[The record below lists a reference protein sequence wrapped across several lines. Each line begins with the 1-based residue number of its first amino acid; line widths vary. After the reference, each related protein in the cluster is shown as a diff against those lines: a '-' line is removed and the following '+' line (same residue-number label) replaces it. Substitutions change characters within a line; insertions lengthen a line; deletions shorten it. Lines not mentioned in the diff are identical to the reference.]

1 MKLQDETKPLLLVVS
16 PPCTMFST
24 MQNVNIGKMDE
35 ADVRT
40 RTEAAVSH
48 FAFAFLMCIRQS
60 QGGRSFVI
68 EHPVGASS
76 WALRLTNLLAQCP
89 NTRGVNFDFC
99 MLGMKSSDDQ
109 GEALAKKR
117 TKIVTNSKAI
127 ADELEKYQCDGL
139 HRHVILE
146 SGRPKACERYPDK
159 FCQVILE
166 AFKIELVD
174 ECGEPLGE
182 PCRASCGCMG
192 VCDEKYRRATNV
204 RRARSQGTVTS
215 ISGET
220 WPPPPE
226 EEVVPAK
233 RNRPKLRTVSAAGT
247 TGMPDERSAR
257 IPNEWRRTVDVTREF
272 NAMIGSL
279 NQLEAS
285 ANSDL

>member
-1 MKLQDETKPLLLVVS
+1 MGPQSTKPLLLVVS

-24 MQNVNIGKMDE
+24 MQNVNICKMDE

-76 WALRLTNLLAQCP
+76 WALRLKNLFVQCP
-89 NTRGVNFDFC
+89 NTRSVNFDFC
-99 MLGMKSSDDQ
+99 MLGMKSNDDQ

-127 ADELEKYQCDGL
+127 ADKLEKYQCDCL
-139 HRHVILE
+139 NKHVTLE

-166 AFKIELVD
+166 AFKTDMAARPIQAITQND
-174 ECGEPLGE
+174 ECGKPLGE

-192 VCDEKYRRATNV
+192 ACDEKCRRATNG
-204 RRARSQGTVTS
+204 RRARSQGTVMS

-220 WPPPPE
+220 WPLPPE
-226 EEVVPAK
+226 EEAK
-233 RNRPKLRTVSAAGT
+233 P
-247 TGMPDERSAR
+247 P
-257 IPNEWRRTVDVTREF
+257 
-272 NAMIGSL
+272 
-279 NQLEAS
+279 
-285 ANSDL
+285 